1 MLLEFSI
8 VPVGKKSIRNDVAE
22 ALKIIDASGL
32 PYQLTPTS
40 TIIEGDWQQVMR
52 VVQQCHERIRKDN
65 DYVITSVKIEDE
77 AGAKDELRRNVDAVE
92 SAAGRSL
99 HKGPQKAA

>member
-1 MLLEFSI
+1 MLVEFSI
-8 VPVGKKSIRNDVAE
+8 VPVGKKSIREDVAE
-22 ALKIIDASGL
+22 ALKIVDSSGL

-40 TIIEGDWQQVMR
+40 TIIEGDWQEVMR
-52 VVQQCHERIRKDN
+52 VVQKCHDRIRKDN
-65 DYVITSVKIEDE
+65 DYVMTNIRIEDE

-99 HKGPQKAA
+99 RKEPRKAA